1 MISASGT
8 ASCIEPAAMARPLPG
23 VSLSL
28 GWRTHSPHLLR
39 FSADQRRSIRLIR
52 LNAAAPA
59 SAAAPAI
66 IAATA
71 INAAELRSSDA
82 AALNQPTPTAVP
94 AEMVRWPVCVHHPAK
109 APPTRPHP
117 ATNTKKHPPSH

>member
-1 MISASGT
+1 MPAELDRAAEKVARAKAPISAIGGSAWVPPAAAAPRISASGT
-8 ASCIEPAAMARPLPG
+8 ASSIEPAAMARPRPG

-66 IAATA
+66 IAETA
-71 INAAELRSSDA
+71 INAAEIR
-82 AALNQPTPTAVP
+82 
-94 AEMVRWPVCVHHPAK
+94 
-109 APPTRPHP
+109 
-117 ATNTKKHPPSH
+117 